1 MLNNLKDILTE
12 DAKYLYADK
21 LKSLPETL
29 KIPEDDKLEAVEN
42 MLVINAVETK
52 FLVPNMSMQ
61 QLEDFPQVQKMLVN
75 LFNDYF
81 VNQKVPQDV
90 WWDKL
95 RPGIMDSDGMI
106 Y

>member
-1 MLNNLKDILTE
+1 VLTE
-12 DAKYLYADK
+12 DGKYLFADK

-42 MLVINAVETK
+42 MLVINTVEGK

-61 QLEDFPQVQKMLVN
+61 QLEEFPQVQKMLVN

-81 VNQKVPQDV
+81 VNQKVSPEV
-90 WWDKL
+90 WWDAL
-95 RPGIMDSDGMI
+95 RPKIMDSDGMI